1 MQESAY
7 KAMQNMQDR
16 HWWYKGRYEIIQAVL
31 DQYLPGKNRSILDFG
46 SGFGGMIPLLRNY
59 GSVDAVE
66 PNTEAW
72 PHLKRKSAR
81 NIYTGIN
88 SMDND
93 SPRYNMV
100 TMFDVIEHIE
110 DDIETARLVY
120 TKALSQEGF
129 FVVTVPAY
137 PWMWGV
143 HDEINQ
149 HYRRYTSER
158 LRSVLHA
165 AGFSILRQTYFM
177 SRLFPLAVAGRVI
190 SKLKPESNPGLK
202 IPPKVINSALFSIF
216 RGEAKALQS
225 KDYPFG
231 LSLLCIAQKSTN

>member
-72 PHLKRKSAR
+72 SHMKRKSVR
-81 NIYTGIN
+81 NIYTGIS

-93 SPRYNMV
+93 SPKYTMV

-120 TKALSQEGF
+120 TKALSEEGF
-129 FVVTVPAY
+129 
-137 PWMWGV
+137 
-143 HDEINQ
+143 
-149 HYRRYTSER
+149 
-158 LRSVLHA
+158 L
-165 AGFSILRQTYFM
+165 
-177 SRLFPLAVAGRVI
+177 
-190 SKLKPESNPGLK
+190 
-202 IPPKVINSALFSIF
+202 
-216 RGEAKALQS
+216 
-225 KDYPFG
+225 
-231 LSLLCIAQKSTN
+231 